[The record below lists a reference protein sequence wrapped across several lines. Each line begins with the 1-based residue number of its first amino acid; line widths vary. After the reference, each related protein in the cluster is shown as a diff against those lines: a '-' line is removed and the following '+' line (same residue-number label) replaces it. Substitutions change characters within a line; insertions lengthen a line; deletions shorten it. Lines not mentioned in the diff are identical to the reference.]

1 MREMSDMTE
10 RDERA
15 RWERCVKE
23 IRERE
28 SERCGRERL
37 RDAGE
42 RGREGEGEIWVFS
55 VFVLICLRGTVFC
68 LSGRLLNLI

>member
-1 MREMSDMTE
+1 MSDMTE

-28 SERCGRERL
+28 SARYGRERL

-42 RGREGEGEIWVFS
+42 RERE
-55 VFVLICLRGTVFC
+55 R
-68 LSGRLLNLI
+68 SGCF